1 MNIYFMDKNSAT
13 YRMLKKDGDKILL
26 INTSA
31 TKKPV
36 WKNQQEV
43 TKTNTQELVS
53 ETEDELT
60 PRQIMVMRQRFTMIS
75 GILPLVGNDKKMN
88 AAIKRTA
95 EEYGVCV
102 PTVKKYLFLY
112 LAHNNKAV
120 LAPEEREERK
130 ELTDYEKDIRWG
142 LNRFYYT
149 TDKRSLTDAY
159 ILMIKERYYKDGKLL
174 EERPSFWQ
182 FKYYYHKHKSTSN
195 QIISRQG
202 LSSYQR
208 DNRPLLG
215 DGVRE
220 YCPTIGTMML
230 DSTIMDIY
238 LISDTGQII
247 GRPVMTAAV
256 DAFSGLLCGYSL
268 GWEGGKYSLN
278 QLMLNIIKD
287 KQKHCLS
294 FGIRIE
300 KEEWSCDKLAG
311 KFITDKGAEYASD
324 NFSQLTE
331 LGICIENLPPY
342 RPELKSCVEKF
353 FDCIQNCFKTHLKG
367 CGILELDFQE
377 RGAEDYRKQACLTL
391 QQFETIL
398 LHCILYYNNQRV
410 VDFPF
415 TEEMIANGIKPFASS
430 IWDWGASQSS
440 ANLIEVDRQKL
451 ILTLLPRTT
460 GRFTRRGLM
469 VNKLRYKAD
478 GFNDEF
484 LDGGAGT
491 VAFNPDCVNT
501 VWLLDNGNYI
511 PFNLIETRFMDK
523 SFEGAGTIHQ
533 ETKRILKEQEEG
545 QLLAKV
551 QLAEKIQTVVSLS
564 GASPSKSIKGIRNT
578 RKLEQQKNHRNIM
591 EGV

>member
-1 MNIYFMDKNSAT
+1 MNTYFMDKNSAT
-13 YRMLKKDGDKILL
+13 YRMLQKDGDKILL
-26 INTSA
+26 IDTSA

-43 TKTNTQELVS
+43 TKTNIQKLIS
-53 ETEDELT
+53 DTEDELT
-60 PRQIMVMRQRFTMIS
+60 PRQERIMRQRFTMIS

-102 PTVKKYLFLY
+102 PTVKKYLFRY
-112 LAHNNKAV
+112 LVYNQKAV
-120 LAPEEREERK
+120 LAPEEKEERK
-130 ELTDYEKDIRWG
+130 ELTAFEKDIRWG

-149 TDKRSLTDAY
+149 AAKRSLTDAY
-159 ILMIKERYYKDGKLL
+159 TLMIKERYYRDGKLL

-182 FKYYYHKHKSTSN
+182 FKYYYRKHKSTSN
-195 QIISRQG
+195 QIITRQG

-215 DGVRE
+215 DGVQQ
-220 YCPTIGTMML
+220 YCPAVGTMML

-238 LISDTGQII
+238 LVNDAGQIV

-256 DAFSGLLCGYSL
+256 DGFSGLLCGYSL
-268 GWEGGKYSLN
+268 GWEGGNYSLN

-287 KQKHCLS
+287 KVEHCLS
-294 FGIRIE
+294 FGIQIE
-300 KEEWSCDKLAG
+300 KEDWNCQKLAG

-367 CGILELDFQE
+367 RGIIESDFQE
-377 RGAEDYRKQACLTL
+377 RGAEDYRKQAHLTL
-391 QQFETIL
+391 RQFETIL

-415 TEEMIANGIKPFASS
+415 TESMIAKGIKPFASA
-430 IWDWGASQSS
+430 IWNWGIRQEG
-440 ANLIEVDRQKL
+440 ANLIDVDKKKL

-469 VNKLRYKAD
+469 VNKLRYRAD
-478 GFNDEF
+478 GFKDEF
-484 LDGGAGT
+484 LDGGVGT
-491 VAFNPDCVNT
+491 VAYNPDCVNT

-511 PFNLIETRFMDK
+511 PFELIEARFKDK
-523 SFEGAGTIHQ
+523 SFVGAGTIHQ
-533 ETKRILKEQEEG
+533 ETKRILREQEES

-564 GASPSKSIKGIRNT
+564 GAGTSASVKGIRNT
-578 RKLEQQKNHRNIM
+578 RKLEQQKSHRNIM

>member
-26 INTSA
+26 IDTSA

-43 TKTNTQELVS
+43 TKTNIQKLIS
-53 ETEDELT
+53 DTEDELT

-182 FKYYYHKHKSTSN
+182 FKYYYRKHKSTSN

-294 FGIRIE
+294 FGIKIE

-460 GRFTRRGLM
+460 GRFTRRGLV
-469 VNKLRYKAD
+469 VNKLRYRAD

-491 VAFNPDCVNT
+491 VAYNPDNVNM

-511 PFNLIETRFMDK
+511 PFELIEARFKDK
-523 SFEGAGTIHQ
+523 SFVGAGTIHQ
-533 ETKRILKEQEEG
+533 ETKRILKEQEEA

-564 GASPSKSIKGIRNT
+564 GAGTSASVKGIRNT